1 MPVIRYIP
9 QDPFDLVIQG
19 DQMRAT
25 AVKSMVG
32 AVAAPIVLGMLLA
45 GPIATAPV
53 IAGEQNYLTTFLGA
67 DTCGG
72 YPVPTVEVM
81 QGLTDNSIIGNN
93 AQIAT
98 PCGALVPVQIGLH
111 IMNGF
116 VQATNI
122 FTLTGQ
128 TLDKTGAA
136 LANCTVTVE
145 EIGQQFTGAASVVAY
160 AVSDGSGNYS
170 TTLPR
175 NTAYQATA
183 YLTGSPDRAGITKNN
198 VTPGTVNVY
207 LRDPTTADSA
217 GGGMVMA
224 RIQAGM

>member
-19 DQMRAT
+19 DQMRAV

-32 AVAAPIVLGMLLA
+32 MVAAPIVLSLLLS
-45 GPIATAPV
+45 GPIATSPV

-72 YPVPTVEVM
+72 YVVPTVEVL
-81 QGLTDNSIIGNN
+81 QGLSDGSIVSANAKICTPTGAVVPFEIGRRLMTD
-93 AQIAT
+93 
-98 PCGALVPVQIGLH
+98 
-111 IMNGF
+111 F
-116 VQATNI
+116 VQASNV

-136 LANCTVTVE
+136 LANCQISVE
-145 EIGQQFTGAASVVAY
+145 EVARQYIGGMQEAVIG
-160 AVSDGSGNYS
+160 VSDGSGNYS
-170 TTLPR
+170 VILPM
-175 NTAYQATA
+175 NTAYQVEA
-183 YLTGSPDRAGITKNN
+183 YLAGSPDLVGITTNK

-207 LRDPTTADSA
+207 LRDPTGPDVATS
-217 GGGMVMA
+217 GMSRGRVA
-224 RIQAGM
+224 NT